1 MINIS
6 RPRRSV
12 LYMPG
17 ANTRALEKAKTLP
30 ADSLILDLEDAVAP
44 DSKNIARENI
54 RTALESG
61 FGHREAVVRMNG
73 LNTPWGLDDLKAFAN
88 TKADAIVL
96 PKVESAK
103 QIQEV
108 AKLLS
113 ELRAPEDLTIWAMI
127 ETPKAIFKLEEIA
140 SAHPRLEALVL
151 GTSDLVK
158 DLHARHTL
166 DRTETLTALSLSVLA
181 ARAYGLCVLDGVH
194 LTLDDESG
202 LRQSCIQGR
211 DMGFDGKTLIH
222 PSQIALANE
231 LFGPSPQEIEEAQ
244 QKIAAYETAISTGAG
259 IAVLNGKLIEELH
272 IQDAKRLIA
281 LAAAI
286 QSFGTNS

>member
-1 MINIS
+1 MININ

-17 ANTRALEKAKTLP
+17 VNTRALEKAKTLP

-44 DSKNIARENI
+44 DSKSIARENI

-61 FGHREAVVRMNG
+61 FGHREAVVRING

-103 QIQEV
+103 KIQEV

-113 ELRAPEDLTIWAMI
+113 ELNAPKDLTIWAMI

-194 LTLDDESG
+194 LILDDEAG
-202 LRQSCIQGR
+202 LKQSCVQGR

-231 LFGPSPQEIEEAQ
+231 LFGPSAQEIEEAQ
-244 QKIAAYETAISTGAG
+244 QKIAAYESAISTGAG

-272 IQDAKRLIA
+272 IHDAKRLLA

-286 QSFGTNS
+286 QSFGTND